1 MNGVATASVSPGSS
15 HFGASVTWI
24 AHVIWPS
31 GAAAAGAAS
40 PAVASTAADSTRRP
54 GDRERDPMA
63 ESSLLVWRA
72 GAVRLEIGEYHTV
85 LAALARTPDPPLP
98 PVRAM
103 LYTVHH
109 PAGGGGWYDRS

>member
-40 PAVASTAADSTRRP
+40 PAVACAATDSTRRP
-54 GDRERDPMA
+54 SDRERDPMA
-63 ESSLLVWRA
+63 ESSLRCD
-72 GAVRLEIGEYHTV
+72 
-85 LAALARTPDPPLP
+85 ALARCVWRSEDITQPDPPLP

-109 PAGGGGWYDRS
+109 RAGGGGWHDRSTQYHDG